1 MGSGRDKRKKAKGKA
16 PGQGEQKTTKK
27 TEKNENKAER
37 RAAKILEASLTH
49 DDHAR
54 LPIHIAVGR
63 CMVQACERLITAIIR
78 SYGPSSTRA
87 VQGGEDDLDALL
99 KQFKLQDKIAKA
111 IEVQHNVDQP
121 SARLFAS
128 FTPIPG
134 AVSSHMPIWCS
145 QSACTV

>member
-54 LPIHIAVGR
+54 LPIHFAVGR
-63 CMVQACERLITAIIR
+63 CMVRAYERVITALMKVLRPLKHKGRAGRGGR
-78 SYGPSSTRA
+78 SRCTAEAIQAARQEG
-87 VQGGEDDLDALL
+87 QGD
-99 KQFKLQDKIAKA
+99 
-111 IEVQHNVDQP
+111 
-121 SARLFAS
+121 
-128 FTPIPG
+128 
-134 AVSSHMPIWCS
+134 
-145 QSACTV
+145 